1 MLMFISEIK
10 AISSTGQEHLFS
22 GPIIKAISFED
33 AQEKAIKMNPDLIIV
48 GQYLGHMGVFNDLEL
63 S

>member
-10 AISSTGQEHLFS
+10 AVSSSGQEHLFS
-22 GPIIKAISFED
+22 GPIIKATNFQD
-33 AQEKAIKMNPDLIIV
+33 AQEKAIEMNPDLIVI
-48 GQYLGHMGVFNDLEL
+48 GEYQGHIGVFDDLEL